1 MIPEKQTV
9 DLIFE
14 IEISLDI
21 GREVQNV
28 VPPVSTTAPRPTHS
42 GQYGNANLQN
52 RSWSNTPYMA
62 MLNS

>member
-52 RSWSNTPYMA
+52 RSWSNTSYMA

>member
-62 MLNS
+62 MLDS

>member
-28 VPPVSTTAPRPTHS
+28 VSPVSTTAPRPTHS

-52 RSWSNTPYMA
+52 RSWSNTSYMA

>member
-1 MIPEKQTV
+1 MIPEKQIF

-14 IEISLDI
+14 IQMSLDI
-21 GREVQNV
+21 GREAQNI
-28 VPPVSTTAPRPTHS
+28 VPPVNTTAPRPTHS

-52 RSWSNTPYMA
+52 RSWSNTPHMA

>member
-1 MIPEKQTV
+1 MILEKQTV

-28 VPPVSTTAPRPTHS
+28 FPPVSTTAPHPTHS

>member
-1 MIPEKQTV
+1 MILEKQTV

>member
-42 GQYGNANLQN
+42 GQYGNANRQN